1 MNNEDKKLGEQTSD
15 HPIVE
20 KMLVEK
26 AVREKEGVDVL
37 IEKKTIEKP
46 IGVDQKSVNN
56 ELKNQAKITALFEK
70 KLNAV
75 RMEFKQY
82 FIGIL
87 KSIDPEYDDRPFLQ
101 AFDEEGEQ
109 ADQDSIFNVWC
120 LARASSIA
128 YRSKEIVRWE
138 ISRCYKDSE
147 KWRYAFVENAKTN
160 TQLFA
165 LCDSRKIIIAFRG
178 SQTDRV
184 KDKIEDIQTDIDIAQ
199 VPFRGMGKVHRG
211 FSRAL
216 ESIWPAVIK
225 ILNSFDPKHE
235 KKLWITGHSL
245 GGALA
250 MLTFSALHFRHQ
262 GEDTHWWAENA
273 FLYTFGQ
280 PRVGDKTFAAHL
292 SALARRRIYRV
303 VNNKDP
309 VTFIPFFK
317 GYKHVGRRLYIN
329 YNGKIQ
335 WLRPDE
341 SVLKD
346 RIIGYLSFLSFNAI
360 LIAISRIF
368 PFISIS
374 KESLI
379 DDHDRN
385 SYISNI
391 DVCREKCLKARMDN
405 LDFPEESI
413 S

>member
-1 MNNEDKKLGEQTSD
+1 MNIEDKKFEEKISD
-15 HPIVE
+15 HQIIE
-20 KMLVEK
+20 KKSEDVLVEK
-26 AVREKEGVDVL
+26 
-37 IEKKTIEKP
+37 KP
-46 IGVDQKSVNN
+46 AEKSVEIKQKPVDN
-56 ELKNQAKITALFEK
+56 ELKNQEKMTALFEK

-82 FIGIL
+82 FIGLL

-101 AFDEEGEQ
+101 AFDEDGEQ
-109 ADQDSIFNVWC
+109 ADQGSIFNVWC

-128 YRSKEIVRWE
+128 YRSKEIIKWE
-138 ISRCYKDSE
+138 ISRCYKKGE
-147 KWRYAFVENAKTN
+147 KWRYVFVENNKTN

-165 LCDSRKIIIAFRG
+165 MCDSRKIIFAFRG
-178 SQTDRV
+178 TQTDRFQ
-184 KDKIEDIQTDIDIAQ
+184 DKIEDIQTDIDITQ

-211 FSRAL
+211 FSTAL
-216 ESIWPAVIK
+216 RSVWPAMVK
-225 ILNSFDPKHE
+225 ILNNFDPKRE

-250 MLTFSALHFRHQ
+250 MLAFSALHFRHQ

-292 SALARRRIYRV
+292 SALARKRIYRV

-309 VTFIPFFK
+309 VTFVPFLK
-317 GYKHVGRRLYIN
+317 GYKHVGRRVYIDHK
-329 YNGKIQ
+329 GKVQ

-346 RIIGYLSFLSFNAI
+346 RIIGYLSFVSLNAI
-360 LIAISRIF
+360 SIALSRMF
-368 PFISIS
+368 PFISMP

-379 DDHDRN
+379 DDHDRY
-385 SYISNI
+385 SYISNVGI
-391 DVCREKCLKARMDN
+391 CREKHLKAKMNN
-405 LDFPEESI
+405 LDFR
-413 S
+413 